1 VPPGAGQHRFVRV
14 IPVLTFPGA
23 RSCVGFVLPAKRQVI
38 PRSRSTDPEP
48 AVPAWAHGTD
58 GVVGGLSGSRCR
70 CSAAVRPEYSLGIS
84 LSWTNW
90 RCSMM
95 PLNQSVATCSL
106 LAGRVGVQVVG
117 AGEDLGG
124 DTG

>member
-1 VPPGAGQHRFVRV
+1 VLVLCCPQNGRSSPAPGA
-14 IPVLTFPGA
+14 PVLNLPCPGSW
-23 RSCVGFVLPAKRQVI
+23 RLR
-38 PRSRSTDPEP
+38 RRR
-48 AVPAWAHGTD
+48 
-58 GVVGGLSGSRCR
+58 GLSGSRCR
-70 CSAAVRPEYSLGIS
+70 YSAAVRPEYSLGIS

>member
-1 VPPGAGQHRFVRV
+1 MSVLGCCETGVLAGDQLELDELAMFDV
-14 IPVLTFPGA
+14 
-23 RSCVGFVLPAKRQVI
+23 
-38 PRSRSTDPEP
+38 
-48 AVPAWAHGTD
+48 
-58 GVVGGLSGSRCR
+58 
-70 CSAAVRPEYSLGIS
+70 
-84 LSWTNW
+84 
-90 RCSMM
+90 